1 MYELPLFPLN
11 TVLFPGM
18 PIHLHIFEERYK
30 EMINLCIAE
39 NRPFGVVLIQGG
51 NEVGAP
57 AEPQPIGC
65 TAQIAQVQPLDNGRM
80 NLVAIGKERFHI
92 ESLNYDRSYLMGS
105 VESLSLVSA
114 DEENLSAASQGLRD
128 QLTQYLDVLS
138 TVGQVE
144 FDVEKLPD
152 DTTELSYLAA
162 TLLQVP
168 VEKKQDILKVDR
180 VDNLLKIVYKTCRE
194 ELAILKAMLATD
206 PRTSQNAGPFSLN

>member
-30 EMINLCIAE
+30 EMINLCISE
-39 NRPFGVVLIQGG
+39 NRPFGVVLIQNG

-65 TAQIAQVQPLDNGRM
+65 TAQIAQMQPLDNGRM

-92 ESLNYDRSYLMGS
+92 ASLSYDRAYLMGN
-105 VESLSLVSA
+105 VEAMAIITADNQRLSTTC
-114 DEENLSAASQGLRD
+114 DGLRD
-128 QLTQYLDVLS
+128 QLTQYLETLS

-144 FDVEKLPD
+144 FDMEKLPD
-152 DTTELSYLAA
+152 DAVELSYLAA

-168 VEKKQDILKVDR
+168 VEKKQEILKVDQADAL
-180 VDNLLKIVYKTCRE
+180 VNVVYKTCRE
-194 ELAILKAMLATD
+194 ELAVLKAMLATD
-206 PRTSQNAGPFSLN
+206 PRKAQNAGPFSLN